1 MKIKV
6 IDLLNAKYE
15 NAIKEGF
22 RFVLRNNV
30 YQAIKQGKE
39 DLVFAIPK
47 TNKEISYN
55 HYLENILSEEI
66 DVLTPELIENSNSIT
81 GTISNVRFHC
91 SQQDT
96 LDSLRYYYFNLKKT
110 KIIEKDI
117 DNLIKESTIET
128 EQYAD
133 KTTIVKITLPNGFVI
148 IESSSCVDP
157 SNFDMEIGKEI
168 CMKKIKDKIW
178 ELEGYKLQ
186 SELNEG

>member
-15 NAIKEGF
+15 NGIKEGF

-30 YQAIKQGKE
+30 YQTRKNTKE
-39 DLVFAIPK
+39 DLIFAIPE
-47 TNKEISYN
+47 TNREISDN
-55 HYLENILSEEI
+55 HYLENILDEEI
-66 DVLTPELIENSNSIT
+66 EVLTPELIENSNSIIR
-81 GTISNVRFHC
+81 TISNASSYFH
-91 SQQDT
+91 SQDAV
-96 LDSLRYYYFNLKKT
+96 DSLRYHFNSKKI

-133 KTTIVKITLPNGFVI
+133 KTTIVKITLPNRFVI
-148 IESSSCVDP
+148 VESSSCVDP
-157 SNFDMEIGKEI
+157 SNFDMEVGKEI